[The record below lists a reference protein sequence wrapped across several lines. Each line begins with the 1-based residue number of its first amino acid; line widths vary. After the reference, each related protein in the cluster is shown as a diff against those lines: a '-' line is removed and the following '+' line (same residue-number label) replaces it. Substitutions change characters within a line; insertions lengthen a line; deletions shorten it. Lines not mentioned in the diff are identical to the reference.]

1 MFAIRMIRSIT
12 AIITLGTLLLGWL
25 WSAPQA
31 RALTVVPMSISQLA
45 AQADLVV
52 FGTVRS
58 KTCLRDDR
66 GRIHTRVELV
76 VAEAWKGTPSGSVIT
91 VVHGGGVLGEERVVI
106 PGQVEYEIGA
116 EVVGFFVINGR
127 GEAVTLSLSQGKFE
141 VWRDAVTGER
151 HARNP
156 FHGADKPSERAG
168 KASDATAPAPL
179 PLLALKQVVVETRK

>member
-1 MFAIRMIRSIT
+1 MLTVHMIPSIT
-12 AIITLGTLLLGWL
+12 AIMTLGSLLLGWL

-31 RALTVVPMSISQLA
+31 RALTVVPMTISQLA

-156 FHGADKPSERAG
+156 FHGGDGPSEQAR
-168 KASDATAPAPL
+168 KSSNASGPAPL
-179 PLLALKQVVVETRK
+179 PLTTLKQVVMETSK

>member
-1 MFAIRMIRSIT
+1 MPAVRMIRSIT
-12 AIITLGTLLLGWL
+12 AIILGPLLLGWL
-25 WSAPQA
+25 WSAPLA
-31 RALTVVPMSISQLA
+31 RALNVVPMTIAQLA

-156 FHGADKPSERAG
+156 FHGADNPSERTR

-179 PLLALKQVVVETRK
+179 PLIALKQMVVETRK